1 MHITTVYY
9 IILQLSVQYQ
19 FISSISTG
27 AWKNLQDHKLKRDQS
42 PQLTNF
48 HLSVAAMCCRRSSR
62 FSLFVKGKSQATP
75 VSHLKQLRSFTVGF
89 YRPQDH
95 LSINFAMSC
104 VVNKNLRNQL
114 TNSTEINFV
123 DSQKK
128 NTIDH
133 DISGITI
140 STIHTWKNS
149 RLLGVTSFNWCAA
162 QQGLKN
168 ITLEDGE
175 RAWIPKGATWP
186 AVAPAT
192 HGSSHPNPGVRRGS
206 EAFIR

>member
-1 MHITTVYY
+1 MGKIVVQTFLFNIDSNWLAGLFPSTVLLCILLRFITLYY
-9 IILQLSVQYQ
+9 NILQLSVQYQ
-19 FISSISTG
+19 FISSISTASMKKSPG
-27 AWKNLQDHKLKRDQS
+27 SQAF

-104 VVNKNLRNQL
+104 VVKKNLRNQL

-140 STIHTWKNS
+140 STIHTWKIQD
-149 RLLGVTSFNWCAA
+149 F
-162 QQGLKN
+162 
-168 ITLEDGE
+168 
-175 RAWIPKGATWP
+175 
-186 AVAPAT
+186 
-192 HGSSHPNPGVRRGS
+192 
-206 EAFIR
+206 